1 MVAKLQG
8 QWLMHKVTV
17 LKHLFCLQ
25 IVRIQYAEQVMA
37 VARTLVAHE
46 DAVLEAEASNPIQ
59 AKARELGVDPLWAPD
74 RKAQTAAA
82 FAAAPR
88 FLLLDFR
95 CAGTLGPV
103 GHWAL
108 EALLK
113 GHAPAIEAPQPGL
126 CCLHKVLMWLQS

>member
-1 MVAKLQG
+1 M
-8 QWLMHKVTV
+8 
-17 LKHLFCLQ
+17 
-25 IVRIQYAEQVMA
+25 
-37 VARTLVAHE
+37 
-46 DAVLEAEASNPIQ
+46 LEAEASNPSQ

-103 GHWAL
+103 GHFARGSTQKIMRPQ
-108 EALLK
+108 LK
-113 GHAPAIEAPQPGL
+113 PHSQVYAACIGYSCG
-126 CCLHKVLMWLQS
+126 CKVEPCSGQA